1 MVLQAKVLVDCEDF
15 MRNKEAVATKRLIR
29 ENNKRIDHI
38 YHIDDYVMIKLDRT
52 EQKEKIN
59 APYTGPYRILKICA
73 NGMVKINRGVH
84 KENINICRLKPYEK
98 END

>member
-52 EQKEKIN
+52 EEK
-59 APYTGPYRILKICA
+59 
-73 NGMVKINRGVH
+73 
-84 KENINICRLKPYEK
+84 
-98 END
+98 